1 MKELFDLDIDFYD
14 NIYIVGGESNNIYIF
29 LNFGEFIRMI
39 EDILKLIFCKIDEEE
54 GIIYVICEGKIVY
67 VYWIWF
73 FWECVFLW

>member
-14 NIYIVGGESNNIYIF
+14 NIYIVGRESNNIYIF

-67 VYWIWF
+67 VYWI
-73 FWECVFLW
+73 

>member
-67 VYWIWF
+67 VYWI
-73 FWECVFLW
+73 

>member
-14 NIYIVGGESNNIYIF
+14 NIYIVGRESNNIYIF